1 MSARGVDI
9 KNVLFALSQE
19 IDQNI
24 VNDPNANKQA
34 TVDLKNVTLEEALDN
49 LLPPLHLEYTIDE
62 KLIRVRREQIQTRT
76 FFMNYIISKRE
87 GKSVLESSFCTFG
100 TSAGNATTSSSGSG
114 GSGNSRSTSGV
125 ESSEETD
132 IWKELEAR
140 LKSIVTPSASTQASS
155 TASDS
160 SSEDSGLP
168 DTVDASG
175 GDSAGLVS
183 SLLGGAGLSSE
194 VESASG
200 DTEGSSTSAAQ
211 EDEERS
217 FLIVNWQAGMILVK
231 DFPDVILQVAEFI
244 ENIEGS
250 IQIQVFI
257 QAKIIE
263 ITLNDD
269 YKLNV
274 DWSLVSPFTF
284 SQSSSENTRDTNI
297 AGAASF
303 A

>member
-9 KNVLFALSQE
+9 KNVLFAPSQE

-132 IWKELEAR
+132 IWK
-140 LKSIVTPSASTQASS
+140 
-155 TASDS
+155 
-160 SSEDSGLP
+160 
-168 DTVDASG
+168 
-175 GDSAGLVS
+175 
-183 SLLGGAGLSSE
+183 
-194 VESASG
+194 
-200 DTEGSSTSAAQ
+200 
-211 EDEERS
+211 
-217 FLIVNWQAGMILVK
+217 
-231 DFPDVILQVAEFI
+231 
-244 ENIEGS
+244 
-250 IQIQVFI
+250 
-257 QAKIIE
+257 
-263 ITLNDD
+263 
-269 YKLNV
+269 
-274 DWSLVSPFTF
+274 
-284 SQSSSENTRDTNI
+284 
-297 AGAASF
+297 
-303 A
+303 